1 MATDSSYVTEKAVVA
16 APIATDDS
24 ASGPLTIQ
32 NPIAK
37 LAIGTFA
44 VLAAGTI
51 PRLVAALGSLT
62 LAARCSSASPTA
74 TSR

>member
-1 MATDSSYVTEKAVVA
+1 MATDSPYVTEQPVVA

-44 VLAAGTI
+44 VLAA
-51 PRLVAALGSLT
+51 VAARAKQGNLSPSL
-62 LAARCSSASPTA
+62 SPA
-74 TSR
+74 H